1 MIYINHEKFQPKSF
15 AKKNFGQIIRT
26 NFQFQKMNFIDEN
39 KRGLSKLNIK
49 SVLGKEQ
56 QQTGSLTLP
65 IKTLKQVNIRYSTYT
80 GF

>member
-1 MIYINHEKFQPKSF
+1 
-15 AKKNFGQIIRT
+15 
-26 NFQFQKMNFIDEN
+26 MNFIDEN

-65 IKTLKQVNIRYSTYT
+65 KKTLKQVNIRYSTYT
-80 GF
+80 VF